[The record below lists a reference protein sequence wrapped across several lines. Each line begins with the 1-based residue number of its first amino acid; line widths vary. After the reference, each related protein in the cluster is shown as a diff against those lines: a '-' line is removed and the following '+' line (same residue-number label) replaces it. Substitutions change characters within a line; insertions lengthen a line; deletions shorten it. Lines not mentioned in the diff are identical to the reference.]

1 MRTWDALVV
10 GAGQAGVP
18 LAVALARAGRR
29 TAMVERAE
37 VGGCCINVG
46 CTPTKTLV
54 ASARVAALAARAAE
68 YGIEVAPPRTRWSA
82 VRDREQGVVRQ
93 FRAGGERR
101 LREAGVTLLRGE
113 ARFVGPRRLR
123 VTGPDGTAEEH
134 EAPVVVLDVGGR
146 PRRPDLPGLDSVPA
160 LDSSSILTLGPFP
173 ERLLVLGGGYIAL
186 ELGQVFRRLGAE
198 VTIVESAPR
207 LAAREDEE
215 VSDQLADILR
225 AEGIRVHLGARAAR
239 VSPASGGVRLEL
251 ADGTAL
257 EGTHLLVAVGRTP
270 NTDALDCPAG
280 GVALDAHGFIRVD
293 ERLRTSA
300 EGVYATGDVTGAP
313 QFTHVSYDDYR
324 VLRAVLLDGAP
335 RSPVGRL
342 VPYTLFT
349 DPAARTGGNDRGR
362 GPREWLADPRGPDA
376 HELTWRGPSS
386 PARRGVCSGPW
397 STPGRSASSAS
408 PPWDSRAESWRR
420 WCTPRCSATCRGR
433 SCEMS
438 SSPTPGWPS
447 RSTTCS
453 TPGSERST
461 GVSGPGRSGRPVL
474 HAAPG
479 TEAADD
485 ALPPAH
491 QQRRLLDDPGAAR
504 EERRGGG
511 PEGASSNRPGAESR
525 NSPVRP
531 ASARTSS
538 PTKSN
543 WSAGCPRRFRP

>member
-29 TAMVERAE
+29 TAMVERAH
-37 VGGCCINVG
+37 VGGTCINVG

-54 ASARVAALAARAAE
+54 ASARVAALTARAAE
-68 YGIEVAPPRTRWSA
+68 YGIEVSPPRTRWAA
-82 VRDREQGVVRQ
+82 VRDREQGVVHQ

-123 VTGPDGTAEEH
+123 VTGPEGTVEEH
-134 EAPVVVLDVGGR
+134 EAPVVALNTGGR
-146 PRRPDLPGLDSVPA
+146 PRRPELPGLDSVPA

-198 VTIVESAPR
+198 VSIVESAPR
-207 LAAREDEE
+207 LASREDEE
-215 VSDQLADILR
+215 ISDALAELLR
-225 AEGIRVHLGARAAR
+225 AEGIRVHLGARPTR

-270 NTDALDCPAG
+270 NTDALDCAAG

-324 VLRAVLLDGAP
+324 VLRAELLDGPP

-349 DPAARTGGNDRGR
+349 DPQLGRVGLTEAEARARGLPIRVARMPMSSVARAIESGETRGVLRAVVDTRTERILGFAALGFEGG
-362 GPREWLADPRGPDA
+362 ELATVVHTAMLGN
-376 HELTWRGPSS
+376 LTWPVLKDAVF
-386 PARRGVCSGPW
+386 PH
-397 STPGRSASSAS
+397 PGL
-408 PPWDSRAESWRR
+408 AESLNNLFDSW
-420 WCTPRCSATCRGR
+420 
-433 SCEMS
+433 
-438 SSPTPGWPS
+438 
-447 RSTTCS
+447 
-453 TPGSERST
+453 
-461 GVSGPGRSGRPVL
+461 L
-474 HAAPG
+474 
-479 TEAADD
+479 
-485 ALPPAH
+485 
-491 QQRRLLDDPGAAR
+491 
-504 EERRGGG
+504 
-511 PEGASSNRPGAESR
+511 
-525 NSPVRP
+525 
-531 ASARTSS
+531 
-538 PTKSN
+538 
-543 WSAGCPRRFRP
+543 

>member
-1 MRTWDALVV
+1 VRSHGAAVCSTTATWYLGSMGTWDALVV

-18 LAVALARAGRR
+18 IAVALARAGRR
-29 TAMVERAE
+29 TAMIERAD
-37 VGGCCINVG
+37 VGGTCINVG

-68 YGIEVAPPRTRWSA
+68 YGIEVAPPQTRWVA

-101 LREAGVTLLRGE
+101 LREAGVTLLRGQ
-113 ARFVGPRRLR
+113 ARFVAPRRLR

-134 EAPVVVLDVGGR
+134 EAPVVVLDAGGR

-173 ERLLVLGGGYIAL
+173 DRLLVLGGGYIAL

-257 EGTHLLVAVGRTP
+257 EGTHLLIAVGRTP

-324 VLRAVLLDGAP
+324 VLRAVLLDGPP

-349 DPAARTGGNDRGR
+349 DPQLGRVGMTEAEARASGLPIRV
-362 GPREWLADPRGPDA
+362 
-376 HELTWRGPSS
+376 
-386 PARRGVCSGPW
+386 ARMPMSYVARAIESGETRGVLRAVVHAQTERILGFAALGFEGGELASVVHTAMLGDLPW
-397 STPGRSASSAS
+397 TVLRDFIFPHPGL
-408 PPWDSRAESWRR
+408 AESLNNLFDSW
-420 WCTPRCSATCRGR
+420 
-433 SCEMS
+433 
-438 SSPTPGWPS
+438 
-447 RSTTCS
+447 
-453 TPGSERST
+453 
-461 GVSGPGRSGRPVL
+461 V
-474 HAAPG
+474 
-479 TEAADD
+479 
-485 ALPPAH
+485 
-491 QQRRLLDDPGAAR
+491 
-504 EERRGGG
+504 
-511 PEGASSNRPGAESR
+511 
-525 NSPVRP
+525 
-531 ASARTSS
+531 
-538 PTKSN
+538 
-543 WSAGCPRRFRP
+543 